1 MKYEPLIEKLKTLD
15 NDASSEAIEAIQNLN
30 EEIMKLS
37 KSKYQVIEEKRN
49 ASKKA
54 NELENAFNNL
64 LSEFEDLEGETTT
77 DKINDLYKAIKIL
90 KNQLESSVKE
100 KETIN
105 TELSSLKKSQT
116 IREIADSMS
125 ANYKVLQTLTIG
137 MRVEKDGDNYKLG
150 RNEEPLKTIDE
161 LLDSDWEHFKPSL
174 FPDTKNNIRV
184 PNAPPKKGSIDP
196 FESLAKQLINKKY
209 PGEGKGV

>member
-1 MKYEPLIEKLKTLD
+1 MKYELLIEKLKTVD
-15 NDASSEAIEAIQNLN
+15 NDISSEAIEAIQTLN
-30 EEIMKLS
+30 EEIVKLS

-54 NELENAFNNL
+54 NELETAFTIL
-64 LSEFEDLEGETTT
+64 LSEFGDIEGETTT
-77 DKINDLYKAIKIL
+77 NKITNLNKTIKEVQ
-90 KNQLESSVKE
+90 NQLERAIKE

-105 TELSSLKKSQT
+105 TELSSLKKSQM

-125 ANYKVLQTLTIG
+125 ANYKVLQTLTSG
-137 MRVEKDGDNYKLG
+137 MTIEKDGENYKLG
-150 RNEEPLKTIDE
+150 RDKESLQTINE

-174 FPDTKNNIRV
+174 FPDNKNNIRV

-196 FESLAKQLINKKY
+196 FEGLAKEIINKKY
-209 PGEGKGV
+209 PGEKNRV